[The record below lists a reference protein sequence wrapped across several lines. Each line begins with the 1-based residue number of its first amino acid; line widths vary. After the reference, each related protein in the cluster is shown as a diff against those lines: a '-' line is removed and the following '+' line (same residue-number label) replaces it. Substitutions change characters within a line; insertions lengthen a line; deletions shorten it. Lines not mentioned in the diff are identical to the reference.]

1 MEPDAVAR
9 LHLPHFPQLGLGDG
23 HRADEAAEAG
33 PVAGQDH
40 REVAGEIDRAD
51 GVLAVVHVGRMQTGF
66 AAVLSPIRASAP
78 PGAETVGVV
87 MHLPVG
93 SEEGLY
99 RFGGEKS
106 GAPCGPYS
114 TPMCHWSP

>member
-40 REVAGEIDRAD
+40 REIAGEVDCTD

-66 AAVLSPIRASAP
+66 AAVLSRPFGLRPRQAH
-78 PGAETVGVV
+78 AEAVGVV

-93 SEEGLY
+93 GEEGLY
-99 RFGGEKS
+99 
-106 GAPCGPYS
+106 
-114 TPMCHWSP
+114 